1 MFKTFTAKIAIP
13 ALLAI
18 SLGSTVT
25 LSHADTTQPCS
36 CSKSQNPPT
45 CGRLLNLIH
54 LDDIWPQIMADRN
67 LEAMGDFYD
76 DRSILAEFP
85 YDESKNLVGLDN
97 ISSMFENGPFSLPGK
112 LSLTTIPIVR
122 ATCHNTGLIIK
133 KWRMAN
139 AAGTFDG
146 MAVKLLNY
154 DDNKR
159 ERFIHLEAGGMVNLE
174 HFAYFARTESTAD
187 NSAFDYLA
195 DHLLTSMA
203 GARLIDIDNQNEPFT
218 YGDSEATVTTIAAIP
233 NQNQGLLIARVVNE
247 QGEYLTF
254 SAVENTDNGWKV
266 VIHARSLITGVSPY

>member
-1 MFKTFTAKIAIP
+1 MFKTLTAKIAIP

-25 LSHADTTQPCS
+25 LSYADTTQPCS

-54 LDDIWPQIMADRN
+54 MDDIWPQVMADRN
-67 LEAMGDFYD
+67 LEAMGDYYD

-97 ISSMFENGPFSLPGK
+97 ISSMFENGPFSLPGQ

-122 ATCHNTGLIIK
+122 ATCHNSGLIIK
-133 KWRMAN
+133 KWIMVN
-139 AAGTFDG
+139 AAGTFQG

-154 DDNKR
+154 DNKWNR
-159 ERFIHLEAGGMVNLE
+159 LIDLEAGGLINLAD
-174 HFAYFARTESTAD
+174 FTRTESTAD

-203 GARLIDIDNQNEPFT
+203 GARLINIDNPQGPLT
-218 YGDSEATVTTIAAIP
+218 YADSETTVTTLAAIP
-233 NQNQGLLIARVVNE
+233 NQDHGLLIARVVNA
-247 QGEYLTF
+247 QSEYLTF
-254 SAVENTDNGWKV
+254 SAVENTKNGWKV
-266 VIHARSLITGVSPY
+266 VIHARVTTAGASRASPY